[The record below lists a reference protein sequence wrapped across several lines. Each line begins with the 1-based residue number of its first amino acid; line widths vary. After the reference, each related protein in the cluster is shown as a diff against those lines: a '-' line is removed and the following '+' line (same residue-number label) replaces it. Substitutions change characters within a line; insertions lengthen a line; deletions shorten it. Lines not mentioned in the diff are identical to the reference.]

1 VSFLRRKPAPVAP
14 AGPDDWLPQPFR
26 GLRYRS
32 VSDPLIEPRWSGTRV
47 LARATRGASGEM
59 TVTLSGEEGEDRT
72 PEFAAV
78 AEAIALAIRAEDAI
92 LDGYLT
98 IEATQEGVGTMPA
111 GPRAP
116 TQAEMATQLLIGQR
130 RRRPEPEPE
139 PSLDPDRPIAFVAVD
154 LLRIDG
160 SELIDLPLLER
171 KRLLE
176 GALEAG
182 DLVRVTPYIRAP
194 LGSQGRTWF
203 AQGFREV
210 AYKPANGRYRADGK
224 PGDWVAGR
232 LRSG

>member
-1 VSFLRRKPAPVAP
+1 MPFLRHEPAPAAP
-14 AGPDDWLPQPFR
+14 AGPDAWLPQPFR
-26 GLRYRS
+26 GFGIPS
-32 VSDPLIEPRWSGTRV
+32 VSDPLIEPLWSGARV
-47 LARATRGASGEM
+47 LARAARDASGEM
-59 TVTLSGEEGEDRT
+59 TVTLSGEKGEDRT

-78 AEAIALAIRAEDAI
+78 AEAIALALRAEDAV

-98 IEATQEGVGTMPA
+98 IEATQEGVGVMPA
-111 GPRAP
+111 GPSAP
-116 TQAEMATQLLIGQR
+116 TQAEMATQLLVGQR
-130 RRRPEPEPE
+130 RRRPEPEP
-139 PSLDPDRPIAFVAVD
+139 SIDPDRPIAFVAVD

-176 GALEAG
+176 SALEAG

-224 PGDWVAGR
+224 PGDWVAGP
-232 LRSG
+232 LRSS